1 MMHERNRELVVEDSY
16 YMYEVVIKG
25 SLLLF
30 GEGFVSVPLSLPPPP
45 RSLSQT

>member
-25 SLLLF
+25 SLQLLD
-30 GEGFVSVPLSLPPPP
+30 EAVDSIP
-45 RSLSQT
+45 